1 MFGVFQVG
9 LTCYNNFVKINSCT
23 FVDSNPELVL
33 SSVFGY
39 KNFRPLQ
46 EAVINSV
53 LAKKDTLVIM
63 PTGGGKSLC
72 YQIPALIL
80 KGITIVVSP
89 LISLMSNQVASLE
102 KHGIHSVFLNSSL
115 EWKEYLKAV
124 DEIKKGFVK
133 IIYVSPEGLATSRI
147 RDLLNEG
154 NLEVSCITIDEAHC
168 VSEWGHDFRPDYM
181 EIFSVRKLFPNATMI
196 ALTATATEQV
206 KKDIIKN
213 LGLKKPEIFTT
224 SFDRKNIFLE
234 VQPKKS
240 GESQVIDFIKNH
252 KDESG
257 IIYCTSR
264 RQVDELFVSL
274 KKKGYSVLNYHA
286 GLPDDVRGEHQQL
299 FIEDKVKIIV
309 ATVAFGMGI
318 DKPNVR
324 FVINFDLPKSI
335 EEYYQ
340 EIGRAGRD
348 GQQAWAL
355 LLYTYADVHK
365 IRYFFTDM
373 ADPTKAEMKLKS
385 MVNFAS
391 GNSCRRKALLNYFG
405 EKYEAA
411 FGSVSEQEWG
421 ARTLGSVSEH
431 ALETRKLGS
440 VCGKLGSTGEYLS
453 ETQTLGSTGEH
464 LSGVQELGSTGAR
477 VLAEATTTGES
488 EGRWCCDIC
497 SNLRE
502 VKPLTDMTVPIQKL
516 LCCIL
521 RTKSRFGAAYVID
534 VLLGSHNKRIL
545 ENGHNMISTFSIGHE
560 LTKDD
565 WHDLVDLL
573 LEKEYIKRVGEY
585 NVLELTSKG
594 RDLLVTREKVFLPF
608 VIHEKS
614 KIKSLPKQ
622 GKSSKPKFVVHKKH

>member
-1 MFGVFQVG
+1 MG

-181 EIFSVRKLFPNATMI
+181 EIFSVRKLFPKATMI

-240 GESQVIDFIKNH
+240 GESQVIDFLKNH

-411 FGSVSEQEWG
+411 FGSVSEHELEI
-421 ARTLGSVSEH
+421 RTP
-431 ALETRKLGS
+431 GS
-440 VCGKLGSTGEYLS
+440 VCGKLGSTGEHLS
-453 ETQTLGSTGEH
+453 ETRTLGSTG
-464 LSGVQELGSTGAR
+464 AC
-477 VLAEATTTGES
+477 VLAEATTTGEAD
-488 EGRWCCDIC
+488 GRWCCDIC

-573 LEKEYIKRVGEY
+573 LEKEYIQRVGEY

-594 RDLLVTREKVFLPF
+594 RDLLVTREKVLLPF

>member
-1 MFGVFQVG
+1 MG

-181 EIFSVRKLFPNATMI
+181 EIFSVRKLFPKATMI

-206 KKDIIKN
+206 KRDIIKN

-240 GESQVIDFIKNH
+240 GESQVIDFLKNH

-348 GQQAWAL
+348 GQPAWAL

-405 EKYEAA
+405 EKYEA
-411 FGSVSEQEWG
+411 
-421 ARTLGSVSEH
+421 
-431 ALETRKLGS
+431 
-440 VCGKLGSTGEYLS
+440 
-453 ETQTLGSTGEH
+453 
-464 LSGVQELGSTGAR
+464 
-477 VLAEATTTGES
+477 TTGEADGS
-488 EGRWCCDIC
+488 WCCDIC

-502 VKPLTDMTVPIQKL
+502 AKPLTDMTIPIQKF

-573 LEKEYIKRVGEY
+573 LEKEYIQRVGEY
-585 NVLELTSKG
+585 NVLELTDKG
-594 RDLLVTREKVFLPF
+594 RDLLVTREKVILPF

-614 KIKSLPKQ
+614 KIKALPKQ
-622 GKSSKPKFVVHKKH
+622 GKSSKAKFIVHKKH

>member
-181 EIFSVRKLFPNATMI
+181 EIFSVRKLFPKATMI

-240 GESQVIDFIKNH
+240 GESQVIDFLKNH

-348 GQQAWAL
+348 GQPAWAL

-391 GNSCRRKALLNYFG
+391 GNTCRRKSLLNYFG
-405 EKYEAA
+405 EKYEA
-411 FGSVSEQEWG
+411 
-421 ARTLGSVSEH
+421 
-431 ALETRKLGS
+431 
-440 VCGKLGSTGEYLS
+440 
-453 ETQTLGSTGEH
+453 
-464 LSGVQELGSTGAR
+464 
-477 VLAEATTTGES
+477 TTGES
-488 EGRWCCDIC
+488 DGSWCCDIC

-502 VKPLTDMTVPIQKL
+502 AKPLTDMTIPIQKF

-534 VLLGSHNKRIL
+534 VLLGSHSKRIL

-573 LEKEYIKRVGEY
+573 LEKEYIQRVGEY
-585 NVLELTSKG
+585 NVLELTDKG
-594 RDLLVTREKVFLPF
+594 RDLLVTREKVILPF

-614 KIKSLPKQ
+614 KIKALPKQ
-622 GKSSKPKFVVHKKH
+622 GKSSKAKFIVHKKH

>member
-181 EIFSVRKLFPNATMI
+181 EIFSVRKLFPKATMI

-240 GESQVIDFIKNH
+240 GESQVIDFLKNH

-348 GQQAWAL
+348 GQPAWAL

-391 GNSCRRKALLNYFG
+391 GNTCRRKALLNYFG
-405 EKYEAA
+405 EKYEA
-411 FGSVSEQEWG
+411 G
-421 ARTLGSVSEH
+421 
-431 ALETRKLGS
+431 
-440 VCGKLGSTGEYLS
+440 TGEAD
-453 ETQTLGSTGEH
+453 GS
-464 LSGVQELGSTGAR
+464 
-477 VLAEATTTGES
+477 
-488 EGRWCCDIC
+488 WCCDIC

-502 VKPLTDMTVPIQKL
+502 AKPLTDMTIPIQKF

-573 LEKEYIKRVGEY
+573 LEKEYIQRVGEY
-585 NVLELTSKG
+585 NVLELTDKG
-594 RDLLVTREKVFLPF
+594 RDLLVTREKVLLPF

-614 KIKSLPKQ
+614 KIKALPKQ
-622 GKSSKPKFVVHKKH
+622 GKSSKAKFIVHKKH

>member
-181 EIFSVRKLFPNATMI
+181 EIFSVRKLFPKATMI

-240 GESQVIDFIKNH
+240 GESQVIDFLKNH

-348 GQQAWAL
+348 GQPAWAL

-391 GNSCRRKALLNYFG
+391 GNTCRRKALLNYFG
-405 EKYEAA
+405 EKYEA
-411 FGSVSEQEWG
+411 
-421 ARTLGSVSEH
+421 
-431 ALETRKLGS
+431 
-440 VCGKLGSTGEYLS
+440 
-453 ETQTLGSTGEH
+453 
-464 LSGVQELGSTGAR
+464 
-477 VLAEATTTGES
+477 TTGES
-488 EGRWCCDIC
+488 DGSWCCDIC

-502 VKPLTDMTVPIQKL
+502 AKPLTDMTIPIQKF

-534 VLLGSHNKRIL
+534 VLLGSHSKRIL

-573 LEKEYIKRVGEY
+573 LEKEYIQRVGEY
-585 NVLELTSKG
+585 NVLELTDKG
-594 RDLLVTREKVFLPF
+594 RNLLVTREKVILPF

-614 KIKSLPKQ
+614 KIKALPKQ
-622 GKSSKPKFVVHKKH
+622 GKSSKAKFIVHKKH

>member
-1 MFGVFQVG
+1 MG

-181 EIFSVRKLFPNATMI
+181 EIFSVRKLFPKATMI

-240 GESQVIDFIKNH
+240 GESQVIDFLKNH

-348 GQQAWAL
+348 GQPAWAL

-385 MVNFAS
+385 IVNFAS
-391 GNSCRRKALLNYFG
+391 GNTCRRKALLNYFG
-405 EKYEAA
+405 EKYDA
-411 FGSVSEQEWG
+411 
-421 ARTLGSVSEH
+421 
-431 ALETRKLGS
+431 
-440 VCGKLGSTGEYLS
+440 
-453 ETQTLGSTGEH
+453 
-464 LSGVQELGSTGAR
+464 
-477 VLAEATTTGES
+477 TTGEADGS
-488 EGRWCCDIC
+488 WCCDIC

-502 VKPLTDMTVPIQKL
+502 AKPLTDMTIPIQKF

-534 VLLGSHNKRIL
+534 VLLGSHSKRIL

-573 LEKEYIKRVGEY
+573 LEKEYIQRVGEY
-585 NVLELTSKG
+585 NVLELTDKG
-594 RDLLVTREKVFLPF
+594 RDLLVTREKVLLPF

-614 KIKSLPKQ
+614 KIKALPKQ
-622 GKSSKPKFVVHKKH
+622 GKSSKAKFIVHKKH

>member
-1 MFGVFQVG
+1 MG

-181 EIFSVRKLFPNATMI
+181 EIFSVRKLFPKATMI

-240 GESQVIDFIKNH
+240 GESQVIDFLKNH
-252 KDESG
+252 KNESG

-348 GQQAWAL
+348 GQPAWAL

-391 GNSCRRKALLNYFG
+391 GNTCRRKALLNYFG
-405 EKYEAA
+405 EKYEA
-411 FGSVSEQEWG
+411 G
-421 ARTLGSVSEH
+421 
-431 ALETRKLGS
+431 
-440 VCGKLGSTGEYLS
+440 TGEAD
-453 ETQTLGSTGEH
+453 GS
-464 LSGVQELGSTGAR
+464 
-477 VLAEATTTGES
+477 
-488 EGRWCCDIC
+488 WCCDIC

-502 VKPLTDMTVPIQKL
+502 AKPLTDMTIPIQKF

-573 LEKEYIKRVGEY
+573 LEKEYIQRVGEY
-585 NVLELTSKG
+585 NVLELTNKG
-594 RDLLVTREKVFLPF
+594 RDLLVTREKVLLPF

-614 KIKSLPKQ
+614 KIKALPKQ
-622 GKSSKPKFVVHKKH
+622 GKSSKPKFIVHKKNGK

>member
-1 MFGVFQVG
+1 MG

-181 EIFSVRKLFPNATMI
+181 EIFSVRKLFPKATMI

-206 KKDIIKN
+206 KRDIIKN

-240 GESQVIDFIKNH
+240 GESQVIDFLKNH
-252 KDESG
+252 KNESG

-348 GQQAWAL
+348 GQPAWAL

-391 GNSCRRKALLNYFG
+391 GNTCRRKALLNYFG
-405 EKYEAA
+405 EKYEA
-411 FGSVSEQEWG
+411 G
-421 ARTLGSVSEH
+421 
-431 ALETRKLGS
+431 
-440 VCGKLGSTGEYLS
+440 TGEAD
-453 ETQTLGSTGEH
+453 GS
-464 LSGVQELGSTGAR
+464 
-477 VLAEATTTGES
+477 
-488 EGRWCCDIC
+488 WCCDIC

-502 VKPLTDMTVPIQKL
+502 AKPLTDMTIPIQKF

-573 LEKEYIKRVGEY
+573 LEKEYIQRVGEY
-585 NVLELTSKG
+585 NVLELTNKG
-594 RDLLVTREKVFLPF
+594 RDLLVTREKVLLPF

-614 KIKSLPKQ
+614 KIKALPKQ
-622 GKSSKPKFVVHKKH
+622 GKSSKPKFIVHKKNGK

>member
-1 MFGVFQVG
+1 MG

-181 EIFSVRKLFPNATMI
+181 EIFSVRKLFPKATMI

-240 GESQVIDFIKNH
+240 GESQVIDFLKNH

-348 GQQAWAL
+348 GQPAWAL

-391 GNSCRRKALLNYFG
+391 GNTCRRKALLNYFG
-405 EKYEAA
+405 EKYDA
-411 FGSVSEQEWG
+411 
-421 ARTLGSVSEH
+421 
-431 ALETRKLGS
+431 
-440 VCGKLGSTGEYLS
+440 
-453 ETQTLGSTGEH
+453 
-464 LSGVQELGSTGAR
+464 
-477 VLAEATTTGES
+477 TTGEADGS
-488 EGRWCCDIC
+488 WCCDIC

-502 VKPLTDMTVPIQKL
+502 AKPLTDMTIPIQKF

-534 VLLGSHNKRIL
+534 VLLGSHSKRIL

-573 LEKEYIKRVGEY
+573 LEKEYIQRVGEY
-585 NVLELTSKG
+585 NVLELTDKG
-594 RDLLVTREKVFLPF
+594 RDLLVTREKVLLPF

-614 KIKSLPKQ
+614 KIKALPKQ
-622 GKSSKPKFVVHKKH
+622 GKSSKPKFIVHKKH

>member
-181 EIFSVRKLFPNATMI
+181 EIFSVRKLFPKATMI

-240 GESQVIDFIKNH
+240 GESQVIDFLKNH

-421 ARTLGSVSEH
+421 AR
-431 ALETRKLGS
+431 K
-440 VCGKLGSTGEYLS
+440 
-453 ETQTLGSTGEH
+453 
-464 LSGVQELGSTGAR
+464 LGSTGAR
-477 VLAEATTTGES
+477 VLAEVATTGEA

-594 RDLLVTREKVFLPF
+594 RDLLVTREKVLLPF
-608 VIHEKS
+608 EIHEKS

>member
-1 MFGVFQVG
+1 MG

-181 EIFSVRKLFPNATMI
+181 EIFSVRKLFPKATMI

-240 GESQVIDFIKNH
+240 GESQVIDFLKNH

-348 GQQAWAL
+348 GQPAWAL

-405 EKYEAA
+405 EKYEVA
-411 FGSVSEQEWG
+411 FGSVC
-421 ARTLGSVSEH
+421 EH
-431 ALETRKLGS
+431 ELETRKLGS

-453 ETQTLGSTGEH
+453 ETRTLGST
-464 LSGVQELGSTGAR
+464 SAR
-477 VLAEATTTGES
+477 VLAEVATTGEADR
-488 EGRWCCDIC
+488 RWCCDIC

-502 VKPLTDMTVPIQKL
+502 VKPLTDMTVPIQKF

>member
-181 EIFSVRKLFPNATMI
+181 EIFSVRKLFPKATMI

-240 GESQVIDFIKNH
+240 GESQVIDFLKNH

-411 FGSVSEQEWG
+411 FGSVSE
-421 ARTLGSVSEH
+421 H

-440 VCGKLGSTGEYLS
+440 ECEKLGSTGEYLS
-453 ETQTLGSTGEH
+453 ETRTLGSTG
-464 LSGVQELGSTGAR
+464 AP
-477 VLAEATTTGES
+477 VLAEATTTGEAD
-488 EGRWCCDIC
+488 GRWCCDIC

-502 VKPLTDMTVPIQKL
+502 VKPLTDMTVPIQKF

-573 LEKEYIKRVGEY
+573 LEKEYIQRVGEY

-608 VIHEKS
+608 EIHEKS

>member
-1 MFGVFQVG
+1 MG

-181 EIFSVRKLFPNATMI
+181 EIFSVRKLFPKATMI

-240 GESQVIDFIKNH
+240 GESQVIDFLKNH
-252 KDESG
+252 KNESG

-348 GQQAWAL
+348 GQPAWAL

-405 EKYEAA
+405 EKYEA
-411 FGSVSEQEWG
+411 
-421 ARTLGSVSEH
+421 
-431 ALETRKLGS
+431 
-440 VCGKLGSTGEYLS
+440 
-453 ETQTLGSTGEH
+453 
-464 LSGVQELGSTGAR
+464 
-477 VLAEATTTGES
+477 TTGES
-488 EGRWCCDIC
+488 DGSWCCDIC

-502 VKPLTDMTVPIQKL
+502 AKPLTDMTIPIQKF

-573 LEKEYIKRVGEY
+573 LEKEYIQRVGEY
-585 NVLELTSKG
+585 NVLELTNKG
-594 RDLLVTREKVFLPF
+594 RDLLVTREKVLLPF

-614 KIKSLPKQ
+614 KIKALPKQ
-622 GKSSKPKFVVHKKH
+622 GKSSKAKFIVHKKNEK

>member
-1 MFGVFQVG
+1 MG

-23 FVDSNPELVL
+23 FVDSNSELVL

-181 EIFSVRKLFPNATMI
+181 EIFSVRKLFPKATMI

-240 GESQVIDFIKNH
+240 GESQVIDFLKNH

-348 GQQAWAL
+348 GQPAWAL

-391 GNSCRRKALLNYFG
+391 GNTCRRKALLNYFG
-405 EKYEAA
+405 EKYEA
-411 FGSVSEQEWG
+411 G
-421 ARTLGSVSEH
+421 
-431 ALETRKLGS
+431 
-440 VCGKLGSTGEYLS
+440 
-453 ETQTLGSTGEH
+453 
-464 LSGVQELGSTGAR
+464 
-477 VLAEATTTGES
+477 TGES
-488 EGRWCCDIC
+488 DGSWCCDIC

-502 VKPLTDMTVPIQKL
+502 AKPLTDMTIPIQKF

-573 LEKEYIKRVGEY
+573 LEKEYIQRVGEY
-585 NVLELTSKG
+585 NVLELTDKG
-594 RDLLVTREKVFLPF
+594 RDLLVTREKVLLPF

-614 KIKSLPKQ
+614 KIKALPKQ
-622 GKSSKPKFVVHKKH
+622 GKSSKAKFIVHKKH

>member
-1 MFGVFQVG
+1 MG

-181 EIFSVRKLFPNATMI
+181 EIFSVRKLFPKATMI

-240 GESQVIDFIKNH
+240 GESQVIDFLKNH

-348 GQQAWAL
+348 GQPAWAL

-391 GNSCRRKALLNYFG
+391 GNTCRRKALLNYFG
-405 EKYEAA
+405 EKYEA
-411 FGSVSEQEWG
+411 G
-421 ARTLGSVSEH
+421 
-431 ALETRKLGS
+431 
-440 VCGKLGSTGEYLS
+440 TGEAD
-453 ETQTLGSTGEH
+453 GS
-464 LSGVQELGSTGAR
+464 
-477 VLAEATTTGES
+477 
-488 EGRWCCDIC
+488 WCCDIC

-502 VKPLTDMTVPIQKL
+502 AKPLTDMTIPIQKF

-573 LEKEYIKRVGEY
+573 LEKEYIQRVGEY
-585 NVLELTSKG
+585 NVLELTDKG
-594 RDLLVTREKVFLPF
+594 RDLLVTREKVLLPF

-614 KIKSLPKQ
+614 KIKALPKQ
-622 GKSSKPKFVVHKKH
+622 GKSSKPKFIVHKKH

>member
-1 MFGVFQVG
+1 MG

-181 EIFSVRKLFPNATMI
+181 EIFSVRKLFPKATMI

-240 GESQVIDFIKNH
+240 GESQVIDFLKNH
-252 KDESG
+252 KNESG

-348 GQQAWAL
+348 GQPAWAL

-391 GNSCRRKALLNYFG
+391 GNTCRRKALLNYFG
-405 EKYEAA
+405 EKYDA
-411 FGSVSEQEWG
+411 
-421 ARTLGSVSEH
+421 
-431 ALETRKLGS
+431 
-440 VCGKLGSTGEYLS
+440 
-453 ETQTLGSTGEH
+453 
-464 LSGVQELGSTGAR
+464 
-477 VLAEATTTGES
+477 TTGES
-488 EGRWCCDIC
+488 DGSWCCDIC

-502 VKPLTDMTVPIQKL
+502 AKPLTDMTIPIQKF

-573 LEKEYIKRVGEY
+573 LEKEYIQRVGEY
-585 NVLELTSKG
+585 NVLELTNKG
-594 RDLLVTREKVFLPF
+594 RDLLVTREKVLLPF

-614 KIKSLPKQ
+614 KIKALPKQ
-622 GKSSKPKFVVHKKH
+622 GKSSKAKFIVHKKNEK

>member
-1 MFGVFQVG
+1 MG

-181 EIFSVRKLFPNATMI
+181 EIFSVRKLFPKATMI

-206 KKDIIKN
+206 KRDIIKN

-240 GESQVIDFIKNH
+240 GESQVIDFLKNH
-252 KDESG
+252 KNESG

-348 GQQAWAL
+348 GQPAWAL

-391 GNSCRRKALLNYFG
+391 GNTCRRKALLNYFG
-405 EKYEAA
+405 EKYEA
-411 FGSVSEQEWG
+411 
-421 ARTLGSVSEH
+421 
-431 ALETRKLGS
+431 
-440 VCGKLGSTGEYLS
+440 
-453 ETQTLGSTGEH
+453 
-464 LSGVQELGSTGAR
+464 
-477 VLAEATTTGES
+477 TTGES
-488 EGRWCCDIC
+488 DGSWCCDIC

-502 VKPLTDMTVPIQKL
+502 AKPLTDMTIPIQKF

-534 VLLGSHNKRIL
+534 VLLGSHSKRIL

-573 LEKEYIKRVGEY
+573 LEKEYIQRVGEY
-585 NVLELTSKG
+585 NVLELTDKG
-594 RDLLVTREKVFLPF
+594 RDLLVTREKVLLPF

-614 KIKSLPKQ
+614 KIKALPKQ
-622 GKSSKPKFVVHKKH
+622 GKSSKAKFIVHKKH

>member
-1 MFGVFQVG
+1 MG

-181 EIFSVRKLFPNATMI
+181 EIFSVRKLFPKTTMI

-240 GESQVIDFIKNH
+240 GESQVIDFLKNH
-252 KDESG
+252 KNESG

-405 EKYEAA
+405 EKYEA
-411 FGSVSEQEWG
+411 G
-421 ARTLGSVSEH
+421 
-431 ALETRKLGS
+431 
-440 VCGKLGSTGEYLS
+440 TGEAD
-453 ETQTLGSTGEH
+453 GS
-464 LSGVQELGSTGAR
+464 
-477 VLAEATTTGES
+477 
-488 EGRWCCDIC
+488 WCCDIC

-502 VKPLTDMTVPIQKL
+502 AKPLTDMTIPIQKF

-573 LEKEYIKRVGEY
+573 LEKEYIQRVGEY
-585 NVLELTSKG
+585 NVLELTNKG
-594 RDLLVTREKVFLPF
+594 RDLLVTREKVLLPF

-614 KIKSLPKQ
+614 KIKALPKQ
-622 GKSSKPKFVVHKKH
+622 GKSSKPKFIVHKKNGK

>member
-181 EIFSVRKLFPNATMI
+181 EIFSVRKLFPKATMI

-240 GESQVIDFIKNH
+240 GESQVIDFLKNH

-348 GQQAWAL
+348 GQPAWAL

-391 GNSCRRKALLNYFG
+391 GNTCRRKALLNYFG
-405 EKYEAA
+405 EKYEA
-411 FGSVSEQEWG
+411 G
-421 ARTLGSVSEH
+421 
-431 ALETRKLGS
+431 
-440 VCGKLGSTGEYLS
+440 TGEAD
-453 ETQTLGSTGEH
+453 GS
-464 LSGVQELGSTGAR
+464 
-477 VLAEATTTGES
+477 
-488 EGRWCCDIC
+488 WCCDIC

-502 VKPLTDMTVPIQKL
+502 EKPLTDMTIPIQKF

-573 LEKEYIKRVGEY
+573 LEKEYIQRVGEY
-585 NVLELTSKG
+585 NVLELTDKG
-594 RDLLVTREKVFLPF
+594 RDLLVTREKVLLPF

-614 KIKSLPKQ
+614 KIKALPKQ
-622 GKSSKPKFVVHKKH
+622 GKSSKPKFIVHKKH

>member
-1 MFGVFQVG
+1 MG

-181 EIFSVRKLFPNATMI
+181 EIFSVRKLFPKATMI

-206 KKDIIKN
+206 KRDIIKN

-240 GESQVIDFIKNH
+240 GESQVIDFLKNH
-252 KDESG
+252 KNESG

-348 GQQAWAL
+348 GQPAWAL

-391 GNSCRRKALLNYFG
+391 GNTCRRKALLNYFG
-405 EKYEAA
+405 EKYEA
-411 FGSVSEQEWG
+411 G
-421 ARTLGSVSEH
+421 
-431 ALETRKLGS
+431 
-440 VCGKLGSTGEYLS
+440 TGEAD
-453 ETQTLGSTGEH
+453 GS
-464 LSGVQELGSTGAR
+464 
-477 VLAEATTTGES
+477 
-488 EGRWCCDIC
+488 WCCDIC

-502 VKPLTDMTVPIQKL
+502 AKPLTDMTIPIQKF

-534 VLLGSHNKRIL
+534 VLLGSHSKRIL

-573 LEKEYIKRVGEY
+573 LEKEYIQRVGEY
-585 NVLELTSKG
+585 NVLELTNKG
-594 RDLLVTREKVFLPF
+594 RDLLVTREKVLLPF

-614 KIKSLPKQ
+614 KIKALPKQ
-622 GKSSKPKFVVHKKH
+622 GKSSKAKFIVHKKNEK

>member
-1 MFGVFQVG
+1 MG

-181 EIFSVRKLFPNATMI
+181 EIFSVRKLFPKATMI

-240 GESQVIDFIKNH
+240 GESQVIDFLKNH

-348 GQQAWAL
+348 GKPAWAL

-391 GNSCRRKALLNYFG
+391 GNTCRRKALLNYFG
-405 EKYEAA
+405 EKYEAD
-411 FGSVSEQEWG
+411 
-421 ARTLGSVSEH
+421 
-431 ALETRKLGS
+431 
-440 VCGKLGSTGEYLS
+440 
-453 ETQTLGSTGEH
+453 
-464 LSGVQELGSTGAR
+464 
-477 VLAEATTTGES
+477 TGES
-488 EGRWCCDIC
+488 DGSWCCDIC

-502 VKPLTDMTVPIQKL
+502 AKPLTDMTIPIQKF

-573 LEKEYIKRVGEY
+573 LEKEYIQRVGEY
-585 NVLELTSKG
+585 NVLELTDKG
-594 RDLLVTREKVFLPF
+594 RDLLVTREKVLLPF

-614 KIKSLPKQ
+614 KIKALPKQ
-622 GKSSKPKFVVHKKH
+622 GKSSKAKFIVHKKH

>member
-181 EIFSVRKLFPNATMI
+181 EIFSVRKLFPKATMI

-240 GESQVIDFIKNH
+240 GESQVIDFLKNH

-348 GQQAWAL
+348 GQPAWAL

-405 EKYEAA
+405 EKYEVA
-411 FGSVSEQEWG
+411 FGSVSEQELG
-421 ARTLGSVSEH
+421 AR
-431 ALETRKLGS
+431 
-440 VCGKLGSTGEYLS
+440 KLGSTGEYLS
-453 ETQTLGSTGEH
+453 ETQTLGSTGEY
-464 LSGVQELGSTGAR
+464 LSGVQELGSTDAP
-477 VLAEATTTGES
+477 VLAEVATTGES

-502 VKPLTDMTVPIQKL
+502 VKPLTDMTVPIQKF

-608 VIHEKS
+608 EIHEKS

>member
-181 EIFSVRKLFPNATMI
+181 EIFSVRKLFPKATMI

-240 GESQVIDFIKNH
+240 GESQVIDFLKNH

-286 GLPDDVRGEHQQL
+286 GLPDDMRGEHQQL

-348 GQQAWAL
+348 GQPAWAL

-391 GNSCRRKALLNYFG
+391 GNTCRRKALLNYFG
-405 EKYEAA
+405 EKYEA
-411 FGSVSEQEWG
+411 
-421 ARTLGSVSEH
+421 
-431 ALETRKLGS
+431 
-440 VCGKLGSTGEYLS
+440 
-453 ETQTLGSTGEH
+453 
-464 LSGVQELGSTGAR
+464 
-477 VLAEATTTGES
+477 TTGES
-488 EGRWCCDIC
+488 DGSWCCDIC

-502 VKPLTDMTVPIQKL
+502 AKPLTDMTIPIQKF

-573 LEKEYIKRVGEY
+573 LEKEYIQRVGEY
-585 NVLELTSKG
+585 NVLELTNKG
-594 RDLLVTREKVFLPF
+594 RDLLVTREKVLLPF

-614 KIKSLPKQ
+614 KIKALPKQ
-622 GKSSKPKFVVHKKH
+622 GKSSKAKFIVHKKH

>member
-1 MFGVFQVG
+1 MG

-181 EIFSVRKLFPNATMI
+181 EIFSVRKLFPKATMI

-206 KKDIIKN
+206 KRDIIKN

-240 GESQVIDFIKNH
+240 GESQVIDFLKNH
-252 KDESG
+252 KNESG

-348 GQQAWAL
+348 GQPAWAL

-391 GNSCRRKALLNYFG
+391 GNTCRRKALLNYFG
-405 EKYEAA
+405 EKYEA
-411 FGSVSEQEWG
+411 
-421 ARTLGSVSEH
+421 
-431 ALETRKLGS
+431 
-440 VCGKLGSTGEYLS
+440 
-453 ETQTLGSTGEH
+453 
-464 LSGVQELGSTGAR
+464 
-477 VLAEATTTGES
+477 TTGES
-488 EGRWCCDIC
+488 DGSWCCDIC

-502 VKPLTDMTVPIQKL
+502 AKPLTDMTIPIQKF

-565 WHDLVDLL
+565 WHDLVDIL
-573 LEKEYIKRVGEY
+573 LEKEYIQRVGEY
-585 NVLELTSKG
+585 NVLELTDKG
-594 RDLLVTREKVFLPF
+594 RDLLVTREKVLLPF

-614 KIKSLPKQ
+614 KIKALPKQ
-622 GKSSKPKFVVHKKH
+622 GKSSKAKFIVHKKH

>member
-1 MFGVFQVG
+1 MG

-181 EIFSVRKLFPNATMI
+181 EIFSVRKLFPKATMI

-240 GESQVIDFIKNH
+240 GESQVIDFLKNH
-252 KDESG
+252 KNESG

-348 GQQAWAL
+348 GQPAWAL

-391 GNSCRRKALLNYFG
+391 GNTCRRKALLNYFG
-405 EKYEAA
+405 EKYEA
-411 FGSVSEQEWG
+411 
-421 ARTLGSVSEH
+421 
-431 ALETRKLGS
+431 
-440 VCGKLGSTGEYLS
+440 
-453 ETQTLGSTGEH
+453 
-464 LSGVQELGSTGAR
+464 
-477 VLAEATTTGES
+477 TTGEADGS
-488 EGRWCCDIC
+488 WCCDIC

-502 VKPLTDMTVPIQKL
+502 AKPLTDMTIPIQKF

-573 LEKEYIKRVGEY
+573 LEKEYIQRVGEY
-585 NVLELTSKG
+585 NVLELTDKG

>member
-1 MFGVFQVG
+1 MG

-181 EIFSVRKLFPNATMI
+181 EIFSVRKLFPKATMI

-240 GESQVIDFIKNH
+240 GESQVIDFLKNH
-252 KDESG
+252 KNESG

-348 GQQAWAL
+348 GQPAWAL

-373 ADPTKAEMKLKS
+373 ADPTKAEIKLKS

-405 EKYEAA
+405 EKYEA
-411 FGSVSEQEWG
+411 G
-421 ARTLGSVSEH
+421 
-431 ALETRKLGS
+431 
-440 VCGKLGSTGEYLS
+440 TGEAD
-453 ETQTLGSTGEH
+453 GS
-464 LSGVQELGSTGAR
+464 
-477 VLAEATTTGES
+477 
-488 EGRWCCDIC
+488 WCCDIC

-502 VKPLTDMTVPIQKL
+502 AKPLTDMTIPIQKF

-534 VLLGSHNKRIL
+534 VLLGSHSKRIL

-573 LEKEYIKRVGEY
+573 LEKEYIQRVGEY
-585 NVLELTSKG
+585 NVLELTDKG
-594 RDLLVTREKVFLPF
+594 RDLLVTREKVLLPF

-614 KIKSLPKQ
+614 KIKALPKQ
-622 GKSSKPKFVVHKKH
+622 GKSSKAKFIVHKKH

>member
-1 MFGVFQVG
+1 MG

-181 EIFSVRKLFPNATMI
+181 EIFSVRKLFPKATMI

-240 GESQVIDFIKNH
+240 GESQVIDFLKNH

-348 GQQAWAL
+348 GQPAWAL

-391 GNSCRRKALLNYFG
+391 GNTCRRKALLNYFG
-405 EKYEAA
+405 EKYEA
-411 FGSVSEQEWG
+411 
-421 ARTLGSVSEH
+421 
-431 ALETRKLGS
+431 
-440 VCGKLGSTGEYLS
+440 
-453 ETQTLGSTGEH
+453 
-464 LSGVQELGSTGAR
+464 
-477 VLAEATTTGES
+477 TTGES
-488 EGRWCCDIC
+488 DGSWCCDIC

-502 VKPLTDMTVPIQKL
+502 AKPLTDMTIPIQKF

-573 LEKEYIKRVGEY
+573 LEKEYIQRVGEY
-585 NVLELTSKG
+585 NVLELTDKG
-594 RDLLVTREKVFLPF
+594 RDLLVTREKVLLPF
-608 VIHEKS
+608 VLHEKS
-614 KIKSLPKQ
+614 KIKALPKQ
-622 GKSSKPKFVVHKKH
+622 GKSSKPKFIVHKKH

>member
-181 EIFSVRKLFPNATMI
+181 EIFSVRKLFPKATMI

-240 GESQVIDFIKNH
+240 GESQVIDFLKNH

-411 FGSVSEQEWG
+411 FGSVSEQELG
-421 ARTLGSVSEH
+421 A
-431 ALETRKLGS
+431 RKLGS
-440 VCGKLGSTGEYLS
+440 VCGKLGSTGKYLS
-453 ETQTLGSTGEH
+453 ETRT
-464 LSGVQELGSTGAR
+464 LGSTGAR
-477 VLAEATTTGES
+477 VLAEVATTGEAD
-488 EGRWCCDIC
+488 GRWCCDIC

-573 LEKEYIKRVGEY
+573 LEKEYIQRVGEY

-594 RDLLVTREKVFLPF
+594 RDLLVTREKVLLPF

>member
-1 MFGVFQVG
+1 MG

-181 EIFSVRKLFPNATMI
+181 EIFSVRKLFPKATMI

-206 KKDIIKN
+206 KRDIIKN

-240 GESQVIDFIKNH
+240 GESQVIDFLKNH
-252 KDESG
+252 KNESG

-348 GQQAWAL
+348 GQPAWAL

-391 GNSCRRKALLNYFG
+391 GNTCRRKALLNYFG
-405 EKYEAA
+405 EKYEA
-411 FGSVSEQEWG
+411 G
-421 ARTLGSVSEH
+421 
-431 ALETRKLGS
+431 
-440 VCGKLGSTGEYLS
+440 
-453 ETQTLGSTGEH
+453 
-464 LSGVQELGSTGAR
+464 
-477 VLAEATTTGES
+477 TGES
-488 EGRWCCDIC
+488 DGSWCCDIC

-502 VKPLTDMTVPIQKL
+502 AKPLTDMTIPIQKF

-573 LEKEYIKRVGEY
+573 LEKEYIQRVGEY
-585 NVLELTSKG
+585 NVLELTNKG
-594 RDLLVTREKVFLPF
+594 RDLLVTREKVLLPF

-614 KIKSLPKQ
+614 KIKALPKQ
-622 GKSSKPKFVVHKKH
+622 GKSSKPKFIVHKKNGK

>member
-181 EIFSVRKLFPNATMI
+181 EIFSVRKLFPKATMI

-240 GESQVIDFIKNH
+240 GESQVIDFLKNH
-252 KDESG
+252 KNESG

-348 GQQAWAL
+348 GQPAWAL

-391 GNSCRRKALLNYFG
+391 GNTCRRKALLNYFG
-405 EKYEAA
+405 EKYEA
-411 FGSVSEQEWG
+411 G
-421 ARTLGSVSEH
+421 
-431 ALETRKLGS
+431 
-440 VCGKLGSTGEYLS
+440 
-453 ETQTLGSTGEH
+453 
-464 LSGVQELGSTGAR
+464 
-477 VLAEATTTGES
+477 TGES
-488 EGRWCCDIC
+488 DGSWCCDIC

-502 VKPLTDMTVPIQKL
+502 AKPLTDMTIPIQKF

-573 LEKEYIKRVGEY
+573 LEKEYIQRVGEY
-585 NVLELTSKG
+585 NVLELTNKG
-594 RDLLVTREKVFLPF
+594 RDLLVTREKVLLPF

-614 KIKSLPKQ
+614 KIKALPKQ
-622 GKSSKPKFVVHKKH
+622 GKSSKPKFIVHKKNGK

>member
-1 MFGVFQVG
+1 MG

-181 EIFSVRKLFPNATMI
+181 EIFSVRKLFPKATMI

-240 GESQVIDFIKNH
+240 GESQVIEFLKNH

-348 GQQAWAL
+348 GQPAWAL

-391 GNSCRRKALLNYFG
+391 GNTCRRKALLNYFG
-405 EKYEAA
+405 EKYEA
-411 FGSVSEQEWG
+411 
-421 ARTLGSVSEH
+421 
-431 ALETRKLGS
+431 
-440 VCGKLGSTGEYLS
+440 
-453 ETQTLGSTGEH
+453 
-464 LSGVQELGSTGAR
+464 
-477 VLAEATTTGES
+477 TTGEADGS
-488 EGRWCCDIC
+488 WCCDIC

-502 VKPLTDMTVPIQKL
+502 AKPLTDMTIPIQKF

-534 VLLGSHNKRIL
+534 VLLGSHSKRIL

-573 LEKEYIKRVGEY
+573 LEKEYIQRVGEY
-585 NVLELTSKG
+585 NVLELTNKG
-594 RDLLVTREKVFLPF
+594 RDLLVTREKVLLPF

-614 KIKSLPKQ
+614 KIKALPKQ
-622 GKSSKPKFVVHKKH
+622 GKSSKPKFIVHKKH

>member
-1 MFGVFQVG
+1 MG

-181 EIFSVRKLFPNATMI
+181 EIFSVRKLFPKATMI

-240 GESQVIDFIKNH
+240 GESQVIDFLKNH

-299 FIEDKVKIIV
+299 FIEDKIKIII

-348 GQQAWAL
+348 GQPAWAL

-391 GNSCRRKALLNYFG
+391 GNTCRRKALLNYFG
-405 EKYEAA
+405 EKYEA
-411 FGSVSEQEWG
+411 
-421 ARTLGSVSEH
+421 
-431 ALETRKLGS
+431 
-440 VCGKLGSTGEYLS
+440 
-453 ETQTLGSTGEH
+453 
-464 LSGVQELGSTGAR
+464 
-477 VLAEATTTGES
+477 TTGEADGS
-488 EGRWCCDIC
+488 WCCDIC

-502 VKPLTDMTVPIQKL
+502 AKPLTDMTIPIQKF

-573 LEKEYIKRVGEY
+573 LEKEYIQRVGEY
-585 NVLELTSKG
+585 NVLELTDKG
-594 RDLLVTREKVFLPF
+594 RDLLVTREKVLLPF

-614 KIKSLPKQ
+614 KIKALPKQ
-622 GKSSKPKFVVHKKH
+622 GKSSKPKFIVHKKH

>member
-181 EIFSVRKLFPNATMI
+181 EIFSVRKLFPKATMI

-206 KKDIIKN
+206 KRDIIKN

-240 GESQVIDFIKNH
+240 GESQVIDFLKNH

-286 GLPDDVRGEHQQL
+286 GLPDDVRGEHLQL

-391 GNSCRRKALLNYFG
+391 GNTCRRKALLNYFG
-405 EKYEAA
+405 EKYE
-411 FGSVSEQEWG
+411 
-421 ARTLGSVSEH
+421 
-431 ALETRKLGS
+431 
-440 VCGKLGSTGEYLS
+440 
-453 ETQTLGSTGEH
+453 
-464 LSGVQELGSTGAR
+464 SG
-477 VLAEATTTGES
+477 TGES
-488 EGRWCCDIC
+488 DGSWCCDIC

-502 VKPLTDMTVPIQKL
+502 AKPLTDMTIPIQKF

-573 LEKEYIKRVGEY
+573 LEKEYIQRVGEY
-585 NVLELTSKG
+585 NVLELTDKG
-594 RDLLVTREKVFLPF
+594 RDLLVTREKVLLPF

-614 KIKSLPKQ
+614 KIKALPKQ
-622 GKSSKPKFVVHKKH
+622 GKSSKPKFIVHKKH

>member
-1 MFGVFQVG
+1 MG

-181 EIFSVRKLFPNATMI
+181 EIFSVRKLFPKATMI

-206 KKDIIKN
+206 KRDIIKN

-240 GESQVIDFIKNH
+240 GESQVIDFLKNH
-252 KDESG
+252 KNESG

-348 GQQAWAL
+348 GQPAWAL

-405 EKYEAA
+405 EKYEA
-411 FGSVSEQEWG
+411 G
-421 ARTLGSVSEH
+421 
-431 ALETRKLGS
+431 
-440 VCGKLGSTGEYLS
+440 TGEAD
-453 ETQTLGSTGEH
+453 GS
-464 LSGVQELGSTGAR
+464 
-477 VLAEATTTGES
+477 
-488 EGRWCCDIC
+488 WCCDIC

-502 VKPLTDMTVPIQKL
+502 AKPLTDMTIPIQKF

-573 LEKEYIKRVGEY
+573 LEKEYIQRVGEY
-585 NVLELTSKG
+585 NVLELTDKG
-594 RDLLVTREKVFLPF
+594 RDLLVTREKVLLPF

-614 KIKSLPKQ
+614 KIKALPKQ
-622 GKSSKPKFVVHKKH
+622 GKSSKPKFIVHKKNGK

>member
-1 MFGVFQVG
+1 MG

-181 EIFSVRKLFPNATMI
+181 EIFSVRKLFPKATMI

-240 GESQVIDFIKNH
+240 GESQVIDFLKNH

-411 FGSVSEQEWG
+411 FGSVSEHALET
-421 ARTLGSVSEH
+421 RTLGSVCEH
-431 ALETRKLGS
+431 ALETQTLGS

-453 ETQTLGSTGEH
+453 ETRTLGSTG
-464 LSGVQELGSTGAR
+464 AP

-488 EGRWCCDIC
+488 KGRWCCDIC

-545 ENGHNMISTFSIGHE
+545 ENRHNMISTFSIGHE

-594 RDLLVTREKVFLPF
+594 RDLLVTREKVLLPF
-608 VIHEKS
+608 KIHEKS

>member
-1 MFGVFQVG
+1 MG

-181 EIFSVRKLFPNATMI
+181 EIFSVRKLFPKATMI

-240 GESQVIDFIKNH
+240 GESQVIEFLKNH
-252 KDESG
+252 KNESG

-348 GQQAWAL
+348 GQPAWAL

-391 GNSCRRKALLNYFG
+391 GNTCRRKALLNYFG
-405 EKYEAA
+405 EQY
-411 FGSVSEQEWG
+411 
-421 ARTLGSVSEH
+421 
-431 ALETRKLGS
+431 
-440 VCGKLGSTGEYLS
+440 
-453 ETQTLGSTGEH
+453 
-464 LSGVQELGSTGAR
+464 
-477 VLAEATTTGES
+477 EATTGEADGS
-488 EGRWCCDIC
+488 WCCDIC

-502 VKPLTDMTVPIQKL
+502 AKPLTDMTIPIQKF

-573 LEKEYIKRVGEY
+573 LEKEYIQRVGEY
-585 NVLELTSKG
+585 NVLELTNKG
-594 RDLLVTREKVFLPF
+594 RDLLVTREKVLLPF

-614 KIKSLPKQ
+614 KIKALPKQ
-622 GKSSKPKFVVHKKH
+622 GKSSKAKFIVHKKNGK

>member
-1 MFGVFQVG
+1 MG

-89 LISLMSNQVASLE
+89 LISLMSNQVASLK

-181 EIFSVRKLFPNATMI
+181 EIFSVRKLFPKATMI

-240 GESQVIDFIKNH
+240 GESQVIDFLKNH

-411 FGSVSEQEWG
+411 FSSVSEHELG
-421 ARTLGSVSEH
+421 AQTLDSVSEH
-431 ALETRKLGS
+431 ALETQTLGS
-440 VCGKLGSTGEYLS
+440 VCGK
-453 ETQTLGSTGEH
+453 
-464 LSGVQELGSTGAR
+464 LGSTGAR
-477 VLAEATTTGES
+477 VLAEATTTGEAD
-488 EGRWCCDIC
+488 GRWCCDIC

-502 VKPLTDMTVPIQKL
+502 VEPLTDMTVPIQKL

-608 VIHEKS
+608 EIHEKS

-622 GKSSKPKFVVHKKH
+622 GKSSKPKFIVHKKH

>member
-1 MFGVFQVG
+1 MG

-181 EIFSVRKLFPNATMI
+181 EIFSVRKLFPKATMI

-240 GESQVIDFIKNH
+240 GESQVIEFLKNH
-252 KDESG
+252 KNESG

-348 GQQAWAL
+348 GQPAWAL

-391 GNSCRRKALLNYFG
+391 GNTCRRKALLNYFG
-405 EKYEAA
+405 EKYEA
-411 FGSVSEQEWG
+411 
-421 ARTLGSVSEH
+421 
-431 ALETRKLGS
+431 
-440 VCGKLGSTGEYLS
+440 
-453 ETQTLGSTGEH
+453 
-464 LSGVQELGSTGAR
+464 
-477 VLAEATTTGES
+477 TTGEADGS
-488 EGRWCCDIC
+488 WCCDIC

-502 VKPLTDMTVPIQKL
+502 AKPLTDMTIPIQKF

-534 VLLGSHNKRIL
+534 VLLGSHSKRIL

-573 LEKEYIKRVGEY
+573 LEKEYIQRVGEY
-585 NVLELTSKG
+585 NVLELTNKG
-594 RDLLVTREKVFLPF
+594 RDLLVTREKVLLPF

-614 KIKSLPKQ
+614 KIKALPKQ
-622 GKSSKPKFVVHKKH
+622 GKSSKPKFIVHKKNGK

>member
-1 MFGVFQVG
+1 MG

-181 EIFSVRKLFPNATMI
+181 EIFSVRKLFPKATMI

-206 KKDIIKN
+206 KRDIIKN

-240 GESQVIDFIKNH
+240 GESQVIDFLKNH
-252 KDESG
+252 KNESG

-348 GQQAWAL
+348 GQPAWAL

-391 GNSCRRKALLNYFG
+391 GNTCRRKALLNYFG
-405 EKYEAA
+405 EKYEA
-411 FGSVSEQEWG
+411 
-421 ARTLGSVSEH
+421 
-431 ALETRKLGS
+431 
-440 VCGKLGSTGEYLS
+440 STGE
-453 ETQTLGSTGEH
+453 TDGS
-464 LSGVQELGSTGAR
+464 
-477 VLAEATTTGES
+477 
-488 EGRWCCDIC
+488 WCCDIC

-502 VKPLTDMTVPIQKL
+502 AKPLTDMTIPIQKF

-573 LEKEYIKRVGEY
+573 LEKEYIQRVGEY
-585 NVLELTSKG
+585 NVLELTDKG
-594 RDLLVTREKVFLPF
+594 RDLLVTREKVLLPF

-614 KIKSLPKQ
+614 KIKALPKQ
-622 GKSSKPKFVVHKKH
+622 GKSSKAKFIVHKKH

>member
-181 EIFSVRKLFPNATMI
+181 EIFSVRKLFPKATMI

-240 GESQVIDFIKNH
+240 GESQVIDFLKNH

-348 GQQAWAL
+348 GQPAWAL

-391 GNSCRRKALLNYFG
+391 GNTCRRKALLNYFG
-405 EKYEAA
+405 EKYEA
-411 FGSVSEQEWG
+411 
-421 ARTLGSVSEH
+421 
-431 ALETRKLGS
+431 
-440 VCGKLGSTGEYLS
+440 
-453 ETQTLGSTGEH
+453 
-464 LSGVQELGSTGAR
+464 
-477 VLAEATTTGES
+477 TTGES
-488 EGRWCCDIC
+488 DGSWCCDIC

-502 VKPLTDMTVPIQKL
+502 AKPLTDMTIPIQKF

-573 LEKEYIKRVGEY
+573 LEKEYIQRVGEY
-585 NVLELTSKG
+585 NVLELTDKG
-594 RDLLVTREKVFLPF
+594 RDLLVTREKVLLPF

-614 KIKSLPKQ
+614 KIKALPKQ
-622 GKSSKPKFVVHKKH
+622 GKSSKAKFIVHKKH